1 MGHESQGQEGISN
14 NTFTPGP
21 TENKWVHRTKST
33 LRLWKK
39 QATEILKEG
48 GGETSTKTVSQGRG
62 RGCCIESQGAHY
74 WRALQVEESH
84 PWPSLHFPQPPGSSF
99 QGSVVIRLPLR
110 QAVDSVAFLAAKLLG
125 AVQAHPAKQASTGFH
140 HAQAS
145 ASWKMK
151 MAKRV
156 LMSC

>member
-1 MGHESQGQEGISN
+1 MHKERVKVLI
-14 NTFTPGP
+14 
-21 TENKWVHRTKST
+21 TEKPFRLKRAILDHPST
-33 LRLWKK
+33 
-39 QATEILKEG
+39 
-48 GGETSTKTVSQGRG
+48 S
-62 RGCCIESQGAHY
+62 
-74 WRALQVEESH
+74 
-84 PWPSLHFPQPPGSSF
+84 PQPPGSSF

-125 AVQAHPAKQASTGFH
+125 AAQAHPAKQASTGFH

-145 ASWKMK
+145 AWWKMK